1 MKDLRLREEG
11 RELIYKGTLKRRGG
25 QGDSGDLQVFLFD
38 HALLMVKQ
46 KDKNKHEM
54 HKVYRRVMSLLLL
67 QRSEANRLDH
77 QAHSAGPTVDC
88 LPRRARQYAQAARK
102 DSGQDVDEAQFVQ

>member
-54 HKVYRRVMSLLLL
+54 HKVYRRVMSLLYL
-67 QRSEANRLDH
+67 QRSAANKGNH
-77 QAHSAGPTVDC
+77 KAHSAGATVDR
-88 LPRRARQYAQAARK
+88 LRR
-102 DSGQDVDEAQFVQ
+102 